1 MWTIFRVQN
10 QLQNFTYLGG
20 IEKFVK
26 TILTVSALLGLKL
39 KKKKH
44 LFSDICLSND
54 QTLQSVD
61 DFASLTYISGSEKTH

>member
-39 KKKKH
+39 KKKKN
-44 LFSDICLSND
+44 ICF
-54 QTLQSVD
+54 QTFVWVMIRRYSQLMTLR
-61 DFASLTYISGSEKTH
+61 A